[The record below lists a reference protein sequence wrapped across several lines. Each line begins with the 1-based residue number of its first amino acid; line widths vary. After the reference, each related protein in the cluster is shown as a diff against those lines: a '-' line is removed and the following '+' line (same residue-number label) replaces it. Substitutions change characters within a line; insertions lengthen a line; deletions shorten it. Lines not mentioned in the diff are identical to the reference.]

1 MAREPQLYDLMLLL
15 RTDIDE
21 DRRDEILAGVRSMI
35 EQRGGTLEVL
45 HDWGVRT
52 LTFDIG
58 HRSDAEYFLVQF
70 TGPPEL
76 LETLRHTLRITD
88 GIARSRIIKV
98 APGTPPPPE
107 VRLAPAGAEE

>member
-1 MAREPQLYDLMLLL
+1 MAREPQLYDLMLML

-21 DRRDEILAGVRSMI
+21 DRRDEILAGVRAMI

-45 HDWGVRT
+45 HDWGVRA
-52 LTFDIG
+52 LTFDID
-58 HRSDAEYFLVQF
+58 HRSDAEYFLIQF
-70 TGPPEL
+70 TGSAEL

-88 GIARSRIIKV
+88 GVTRSRIIKV

-107 VRLAPAGAEE
+107 VRLASAGAEE